1 MPTCDRPIEQWTWVW
16 FMGCE
21 CLLSKIM
28 RVNILFILV
37 YLRYFTSIF
46 TIDSKISTF
55 INVYI
60 LTYESGWKKTSVRV

>member
-1 MPTCDRPIEQWTWVW
+1 MSPV
-16 FMGCE
+16 
-21 CLLSKIM
+21 SKIM

-37 YLRYFTSIF
+37 YIRYFTSIS

-60 LTYESGWKKTSVRV
+60 LTYESG